1 MTAPTVGRTNPNG
14 VQNRIQVSLSGTYT
28 AASAVVADTDGV
40 TLAAGVL
47 TINCTF
53 EPLSVKVINVTDR
66 ITQEW
71 FKGMNQ
77 GDFIETAANGT
88 RTLETDD
95 KVVVAV
101 AVTGSAPVE
110 IKPAYTVTVLA
121 NGTAITDNA
130 TTVIVIEG

>member
-14 VQNRIQVSLSGTYT
+14 VQNRVQVTLSGTYT
-28 AASAVVADTDGV
+28 AASDVVALSDGV
-40 TLAAGVL
+40 QLASGSLQIDVG
-47 TINCTF
+47 F

-66 ITQEW
+66 VTQEW

-101 AVTGSAPVE
+101 SETGSAPVT
-110 IKPAYTVTVLA
+110 IKPAYSVTVLA
-121 NGTAITDNA
+121 NGGAITDND
-130 TTVIVIEG
+130 TVVIVIEG